1 MNDQD
6 YSKMVKDLV
15 KNPQEILD
23 SLDLTK
29 VGAFHMALG
38 IGGEAGEVVDVI
50 KKHIANNIP
59 LDRQKLVKELGD
71 LEFYLE
77 GVRQI
82 YGITREEVLEKNYEK
97 LDVRYEGEYSDEKAL
112 RRADV
117 LPIEAPIV
125 LETIWLPNF
134 GRQPVEDG
142 ITVEVMLRCGLEG
155 VGPSQ
160 DWFWGLSPEGFGYGE
175 IIAWRLVK

>member
-6 YSKMVKDLV
+6 YSKMVRDLV

-29 VGAFHMALG
+29 VGALHTALG

-50 KKHIANNIP
+50 KKHVINNIP

-77 GVRQI
+77 ELRQI
-82 YGITREEVLEKNYEK
+82 YEITREEVLQKNYEK

-112 RRADV
+112 RRVDV
-117 LPIEAPIV
+117 LSEQPPVEV
-125 LETIWLPNF
+125 ETDWGPNR
-134 GRQPVEDG
+134 GCQPVEDG
-142 ITVEVMLRCGLEG
+142 VEVEVIFRDGTIDH
-155 VGPSQ
+155 GPS
-160 DWFWGLSPEGFGYGE
+160 DIWYWKLDEDAYD
-175 IIAWRLVK
+175 IISWRIAE